1 MNIKLAALVCAGA
14 VFLSGL
20 SFAQAPVV
28 DRTTVGDSN
37 SGSGQT
43 SAARNNYL
51 EIQALINEV
60 SVLRGMIEE
69 LSYEV
74 RKVQQ
79 RQDTDYQ
86 DLDRRIASGTA
97 GGSTSAN
104 SGFAGSSTASE
115 GAGVAV
121 SLPAVASNDADQPAV
136 DQLYQD
142 GFNALREGN
151 RQQAVVLFEDLIGK
165 YPGSSREADSLFW
178 LGETHWLNLEIEK
191 SRQSLTRLLDGYPAY
206 RKAAD
211 AQYRLGLIYD
221 QLGDT
226 NKAIEYMKLVAV
238 GTNTQASSA
247 RSYLEKQGAL

>member
-97 GGSTSAN
+97 GGSTFAN

-142 GFNALREGN
+142 GFSALREGN
-151 RQQAVVLFEDLIGK
+151 RQQAVVLFEDLVGK

>member
-104 SGFAGSSTASE
+104 SGFAGSSTAGE

-151 RQQAVVLFEDLIGK
+151 RQQAVVLFEDLVGK

-191 SRQSLTRLLDGYPAY
+191 SRQSLTRLLDGYPGY